1 MKRAG
6 GQALVELA
14 VCMPFVLLLALGTT
28 AVVEI
33 ADAGSGLH
41 AATEAAVAAA
51 ARAPDA
57 ATAESAA
64 QSRFASVVAAYPVKS
79 PVLQLEVGGFVRGST
94 LTANASGTVDLRWES
109 MAVVPAEV
117 AIAAQASMR
126 IEPWRSRQPG

>member
-1 MKRAG
+1 MTKAR

-14 VCMPFVLLLALGTT
+14 LCMPCVLLLGLATA

-33 ADAGSGLH
+33 ADASSGLS

-57 ATAESAA
+57 ATAESAG
-64 QSRFASVVAAYPVKS
+64 QSRFAAVIAAYPVKS
-79 PVLQLEVGGFVRGST
+79 PGVRLVTAGFARGSM
-94 LTANASGTVDLRWES
+94 LTAISTGTVDLRWES

-117 AIAAQASMR
+117 AIAAQAKMR
-126 IEPWRSRQPG
+126 IEPWRSR